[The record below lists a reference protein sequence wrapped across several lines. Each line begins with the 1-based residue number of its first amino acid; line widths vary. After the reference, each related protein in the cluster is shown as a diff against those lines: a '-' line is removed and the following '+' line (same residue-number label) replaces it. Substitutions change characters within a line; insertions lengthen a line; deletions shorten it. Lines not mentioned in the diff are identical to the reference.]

1 MACEDK
7 AWIAGGLEIQ
17 TLSERGKGV
26 RPVLRFFG
34 GFVNVFQKARDQT
47 FPVLKIKLLG
57 LDLFQQSKPKTPI
70 MFPYIVICPGWPL
83 LF

>member
-1 MACEDK
+1 MYSKKQETK
-7 AWIAGGLEIQ
+7 LF
-17 TLSERGKGV
+17 L
-26 RPVLRFFG
+26 F
-34 GFVNVFQKARDQT
+34 
-47 FPVLKIKLLG
+47 LKIKLLG